1 MSGYGCVQLTL
12 LRGLAAG
19 EIRVTSRSADIQG
32 KGSAIALKNL
42 SARSFRCRKNVLMG
56 EPEMTAQELFRA
68 GQLADAIKALS
79 AEVRDNPTDARR
91 RTFLFEL
98 LCFAGEY
105 ERADKQLEVLGQAGP
120 SSEIG
125 VLLYRSALFAE
136 RQRQDLFTRGEFPK
150 KLDASA
156 TARTGTFN
164 GKLFTSF
171 SDADPRIGARL
182 EIFAA
187 GNYLWLP
194 LEHVASIQ
202 IEPPKR
208 LRDLLWTPAA
218 VSTTPSFKGAE
229 LGEVMLP
236 VLAPFSAQH
245 SDDAVRLGRATAWEQ
260 RTGFDE
266 EVPFGQ
272 KMWVVDDEEIPF
284 LELRSVEFT
293 PAPTGD

>member
-1 MSGYGCVQLTL
+1 MNS
-12 LRGLAAG
+12 
-19 EIRVTSRSADIQG
+19 
-32 KGSAIALKNL
+32 
-42 SARSFRCRKNVLMG
+42 
-56 EPEMTAQELFRA
+56 QELFRA
-68 GQLADAIKALS
+68 GHLADALKALS

-125 VLLYRSALFAE
+125 VLLYRSALYAE
-136 RQRQDLFTRGEFPK
+136 RQRQDLFTRGEYPQRSEAP
-150 KLDASA
+150 ASA
-156 TARTGTFN
+156 RAGTFN
-164 GKLFTSF
+164 GKAFNSF

-218 VSTTPSFKGAE
+218 VRTTPAFKGAE
-229 LGEVMLP
+229 LGEVLLP
-236 VLAPFSAQH
+236 VLAPFSWKH
-245 SDDAVRLGRATAWEQ
+245 PDDAVRLGRSTVWEQ
-260 RTGFDE
+260 IEGSDE
-266 EVPFGQ
+266 EIPFGQ
-272 KMWVVDDEEIPF
+272 KMWLVDGEEIPF
-284 LELRSVEFT
+284 LELRSLEFNQA
-293 PAPTGD
+293 PAGD